1 MKHQTTGPGHE
12 PVYEVVWPL
21 GRAAAGPPMRLSPP
35 ISDLSG
41 KTIGELWS
49 HRGDSDAF
57 FPIIRESLQQR
68 FPDIKFVHY
77 DTFGDTHG
85 ANEAEVIADLPKLL
99 RQYGVDAVISGV
111 GV

>member
-1 MKHQTTGPGHE
+1 MKNDSTYAARE

-21 GRAAAGPPMRLSPP
+21 GRSAAGPPMRLSPP
-35 ISDLSG
+35 ILDLSG

-57 FPIIRESLQQR
+57 FPIIRESLRQR

-85 ANEAEVIADLPKLL
+85 ANEAEVIAGLPGLL
-99 RQYGVDAVISGV
+99 RQYAVDAVISGV